1 MPEKIVSDQT
11 QDKTLKPTKAVR
23 ADEPV
28 TEFKAKLNKWGF
40 IHVPKKALPSLPF
53 ETVESLTARVEK
65 MLWLSRGHL
74 NPLFSFLKDLAVASA
89 F

>member
-11 QDKTLKPTKAVR
+11 HDKTLKPKEKEKPVR

-53 ETVESLTARVEK
+53 EAEQPLTARIEGQALVIRK
-65 MLWLSRGHL
+65 
-74 NPLFSFLKDLAVASA
+74 A
-89 F
+89 